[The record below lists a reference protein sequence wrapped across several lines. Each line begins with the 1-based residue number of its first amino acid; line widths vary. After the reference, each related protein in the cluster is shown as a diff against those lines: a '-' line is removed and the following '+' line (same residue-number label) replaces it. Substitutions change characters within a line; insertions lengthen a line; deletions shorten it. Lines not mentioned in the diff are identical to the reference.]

1 MWPQQHQTQRNQPPA
16 TALNPAHEVTG
27 HSLKFDKDICLTIPD
42 LRESE
47 GSLLTP
53 MHNSRTRRRSVKD
66 FVEKVNSLP
75 PAPFTEDIVVEN
87 DPPLSIVEDGESL
100 SSTFQESVPKPPK
113 TSCSKNLSSRLGHT
127 SFRGVADEMLALQ
140 YNVQRFEGGSLSSSL
155 HESIASFQLDDID
168 AKRSSASHAPA
179 YKP

>member
-1 MWPQQHQTQRNQPPA
+1 
-16 TALNPAHEVTG
+16 
-27 HSLKFDKDICLTIPD
+27 
-42 LRESE
+42 
-47 GSLLTP
+47 
-53 MHNSRTRRRSVKD
+53 VKD

-155 HESIASFQLDDID
+155 HESIASLQLDDID
-168 AKRSSASHAPA
+168 AERSSASHAPA
-179 YKP
+179 YEP